1 MEWWEGRK
9 NTTQIWVNA
18 IDLPSLLEFP
28 TLCLTV
34 KVKMV
39 ALCDV
44 VLNVSGGIFKR
55 SMLQMREDKGTPREV
70 RFLYIT

>member
-1 MEWWEGRK
+1 MLEEAILGMVGRRK
-9 NTTQIWVNA
+9 NTTRIWVNA

-44 VLNVSGGIFKR
+44 VLNVFGGIFKR
-55 SMLQMREDKGTPREV
+55 SMLQMREDKGTSGK
-70 RFLYIT
+70 